1 MKSVT
6 SFPIERAIQKLER
19 EKIEILSIILHIV
32 LRFSAGKR
40 ERKRRILYHFN
51 AVVIDAIYMDVHAA
65 STGALGA
72 ISSLVID
79 AVSKD
84 GHAASTGAQSA
95 TSSVVFDA
103 ATDVHGF
110 FTGVRNAILTGE

>member
-40 ERKRRILYHFN
+40 ERKRRILNHSD
-51 AVVIDAIYMDVHAA
+51 AGVIDANSTDVHVA

-72 ISSLVID
+72 DST
-79 AVSKD
+79 AVHNAAFMD
-84 GHAASTGAQSA
+84 VYNAASTGAWGA
-95 TSSVVFDA
+95 TSSVVIDA
-103 ATDVHGF
+103 AS
-110 FTGVRNAILTGE
+110 

>member
-1 MKSVT
+1 MDVYATAST
-6 SFPIERAIQKLER
+6 GALGAASTA
-19 EKIEILSIILHIV
+19 
-32 LRFSAGKR
+32 
-40 ERKRRILYHFN
+40 
-51 AVVIDAIYMDVHAA
+51 VIDAIYMDVHAA